1 MSNFADNLPS
11 NQDKDYQFEE
21 RQGFNLQLLLV
32 KFLIHWPWFVVSV
45 IVFVVA
51 AFIHIRYKTPI
62 YRVDGAVLIT
72 EETRSKPKSGT
83 VDLQN
88 LGIISMTNNFD
99 NEVEILQS
107 RSLVK
112 KVVRDLGLY
121 VDVLCKRSFA
131 SPLSVYKNCPL
142 EIYVSPEVADTLP
155 SAIYMQVMCHPDGSY
170 DVTTSYSLDHVAQE
184 ITSRI
189 DTLPAVIPTAY
200 CNISLTDNPQVH
212 PSSSDVELS
221 VTILPTHLAIG
232 RYLSALS
239 VEPRSKTTTI
249 AQIAYLDSNRRRGVD
264 FVNSLVYNYNQDANT
279 EKNQV
284 AQKTAEFI
292 DERIGIIS
300 RELGHAENQL
310 ADFKQSA
317 GLTNLTSDAQLALS
331 QNAKYEETRIENATQ
346 IRLVE
351 HLQSYVSNPANVDE
365 VIPANVGLSDIN
377 LSNIITQYN
386 DVLLERKRLQRTT
399 SDSNPAMQQANA
411 KVEVLRH
418 SVEATIASTL
428 KGLRITQADLELQSN
443 KYQSRISSAPR
454 QEKEYL
460 SISRQQEIM
469 ATLYTLLLQKRE
481 ENAITLAATAN
492 NGRLIEEPQAT
503 STPVSPN
510 RRNIMFVAFA
520 LGLLLPFLIFY
531 VLELLKYKIEN
542 QADIEMLTDVPIVA
556 EVPAIQKVED
566 NSIVV
571 RENHNGL
578 AEEAFRALRTNL
590 VFMLKPEQKVIMF
603 TSTQSNEGKSFVA
616 ANTALSMAILGKK
629 VLVIGMDIRKPGLNK
644 TFGFSRRTK
653 GVTEYLRD
661 PDHVDLQSLILKGS
675 YNPNLDVLPGGTIPP
690 NPTELVARDGL
701 ERMMD
706 QLKQQYDYI
715 LLDTAPIGMVAD
727 TAIVGRVA
735 DVCLYVCRA
744 DFTPKAGFQFIN
756 RLADERKF
764 QQLGV
769 VLNGFDTRK
778 RKNNNLY
785 ARRYGYGYGYGSSYG
800 YGYGYNSEERV
811 DEQSSSAVTQEQKNK
826 TT

>member
-1 MSNFADNLPS
+1 MSTHNDNIQPDS
-11 NQDKDYQFEE
+11 QYEE
-21 RQGFNLQLLLV
+21 TDGFNLQRLLV
-32 KFLIHWPWFVVSV
+32 KFLIHWPWFLVSV
-45 IVFVVA
+45 VLFVVLA
-51 AFIHIRYKTPI
+51 LIDIRYKTPI
-62 YRVDGAVLIT
+62 YRIDGAVLIT
-72 EETRSKPKSGT
+72 EETRSKPKTGT

-107 RSLVK
+107 RSLVR

-121 VDVLCKRSFA
+121 VNVSRKRAFA
-131 SPLSVYKNCPL
+131 SSVSLYKNCPL

-155 SAIYMQVMCHPDGSY
+155 TSIFMQIKCHPDGTY
-170 DVTTSYSLDHVAQE
+170 DIVTTCGSAQE
-184 ITSRI
+184 YVPVESRI
-189 DTLPAVIPTAY
+189 DTLPDIIHTPL
-200 CNISLTDNPQVH
+200 CDISLTAQPNVVPYRSETELMVSI
-212 PSSSDVELS
+212 SSISQAASGYIASL
-221 VTILPTHLAIG
+221 G
-232 RYLSALS
+232 

-249 AQIAYLDSNRRRGVD
+249 AQIAYRDSNRRRGVD

-300 RELGHAENQL
+300 HELGNAENKL

-317 GLTNLTSDAQLALS
+317 GLTNLTNDAQLALS
-331 QNAKYEETRIENATQ
+331 QNAKYEETRIETSTQ

-351 HLQSYVSNPANVDE
+351 YLQSYIANPANADE
-365 VIPANVGLSDIN
+365 VIPLNVGLSDVN
-377 LSNIITQYN
+377 LTAVISQYN
-386 DVLLERKRLQRTT
+386 DVLLDRKRLQRTT

-411 KVEVLRH
+411 KVEVLHH

-428 KGLRITQADLELQSN
+428 KGLRITQADLELQSS
-443 KYQSRISSAPR
+443 KYQNRINSAPR

-492 NGRLIEEPQAT
+492 NGRLIEEPQST
-503 STPVSPN
+503 NTPVSPN
-510 RRNIMFVAFA
+510 RRKILFIAFA
-520 LGLLLPFLIFY
+520 LGLLVPFLVFY

-542 QADIEMLTDVPIVA
+542 QADIEMLTDVPTVA
-556 EVPAIQKVED
+556 EVPAIQKVAD
-566 NSIVV
+566 NGIVV

-590 VFMLKPEQKVIMF
+590 MFMLKPGQKVVMF
-603 TSTQSNEGKSFVA
+603 TSTQSNEGKSFIA
-616 ANTALSMAILGKK
+616 ANTALSIAILGKR
-629 VLVIGMDIRKPGLNK
+629 VLVVGMDIRKPGLNK

-661 PDHVDLQSLILKGS
+661 PDGTDLDSLILRGMLH
-675 YNPNLDVLPGGTIPP
+675 PLLDVLPGGAIPP

-701 ERMMD
+701 DRMI
-706 QLKQQYDYI
+706 QKLRESYDYI
-715 LLDTAPIGMVAD
+715 LLDTAPIGMVSD

-744 DFTPKAGFQFIN
+744 DFTPKAGFQYIN
-756 RLADERKF
+756 RLADEGKF

-778 RKNNNLY
+778 RKNNNVY

-800 YGYGYNSEERV
+800 YGYGYSNIDAEKETSSQDSE
-811 DEQSSSAVTQEQKNK
+811 
-826 TT
+826 

>member
-1 MSNFADNLPS
+1 MSNYNDNLPS
-11 NQDKDYQFEE
+11 TQNKDMQFEE
-21 RQGFNLQLLLV
+21 RDGFNLQLLLV

-45 IVFVVA
+45 VVCVVA
-51 AFIHIRYKTPI
+51 ALVHIRYNTPI

-72 EETRSKPKSGT
+72 EETRSKPKTGT

-121 VDVLCKRSFA
+121 VEILRKRSFA
-131 SPLSVYKNCPL
+131 SPVSIYKNCPL

-155 SAIYMQVMCHPDGSY
+155 SAISMQVTCHPNGSY
-170 DVTTSYSLDHVAQE
+170 DITTSYSFDYESQQ
-184 ITSRI
+184 IQSRI
-189 DTLPAVIPTAY
+189 DSLPAVISTAY
-200 CNISLTDNPQVH
+200 CDISLTANPQIQ
-212 PSSSDVELS
+212 PSVSDVELMVS
-221 VTILPTHLAIG
+221 ILPLSSAAG
-232 RYLSALS
+232 RYMASLS

-249 AQIAYLDSNRRRGVD
+249 AQIVFNDSNRRRGVD
-264 FVNSLVYNYNQDANT
+264 FVNSLVYNYNRDANT

-351 HLQSYVSNPANVDE
+351 HLQSYVSNPANADE

-377 LSNIITQYN
+377 LSNVISQYN

-411 KVEVLRH
+411 KVEVLHH

-428 KGLRITQADLELQSN
+428 KGLRITQADLELQSS
-443 KYQSRISSAPR
+443 KYQSRINSAPR

-503 STPVSPN
+503 SSPVFPN
-510 RRNIMFVAFA
+510 RHKIVFIALA
-520 LGLLLPFLIFY
+520 LGVLIPFLVFY
-531 VLELLKYKIEN
+531 ILELLKYKIEN
-542 QADIEMLTDVPIVA
+542 QADIEMLTDVPMVA
-556 EVPAIQKVED
+556 EVPAIQKTDD

-603 TSTQSNEGKSFVA
+603 TSTQSNEGKSFIA

-629 VLVIGMDIRKPGLNK
+629 VLVVGMDIRKPGLNK

-661 PDHVDLQSLILKGS
+661 PDGTDLQELILSGMFH
-675 YNPNLDVLPGGTIPP
+675 PNLDVLPGGTIPP

-701 ERMMD
+701 DRMME
-706 QLKQQYDYI
+706 QLKQHYDYI

-727 TAIVGRVA
+727 TAIVGRVV

-756 RLADERKF
+756 RLADENKF

-778 RKNNNLY
+778 RKNSNIY

-800 YGYGYNSEERV
+800 YGYGYN
-811 DEQSSSAVTQEQKNK
+811 EQDASSTSSGGTQPS
-826 TT
+826 

>member
-1 MSNFADNLPS
+1 MSNYSDNLPS
-11 NQDKDYQFEE
+11 NQDRDVQFEE
-21 RQGFNLQLLLV
+21 RDGFNLQLLLV

-45 IVFVVA
+45 VVFVVA
-51 AFIHIRYKTPI
+51 ALIHIRYKTPI

-99 NEVEILQS
+99 NEIEILQS

-121 VDVLCKRSFA
+121 VDIHRKRSFA
-131 SPLSVYKNCPL
+131 SPLSVYKSCPL

-155 SAIYMQVMCHPDGSY
+155 VALSMQVKCHPDGSY
-170 DVTTSYSLDHVAQE
+170 DITTSYNYDYQPQQVQ
-184 ITSRI
+184 SRI
-189 DTLPAVIPTAY
+189 DSLPAVIVTDY
-200 CNISLTDNPQVH
+200 CDISLTPNPQIQ
-212 PSSSDVELS
+212 PSSSEVELMVS
-221 VTILPTHLAIG
+221 ILPIHLAAG
-232 RYLSALS
+232 RYMSSLS

-249 AQIAYLDSNRRRGVD
+249 AQIIYNDSNRRRGVD

-300 RELGHAENQL
+300 RELGSAENRL

-351 HLQSYVSNPANVDE
+351 HLQSYVANPANLDE
-365 VIPANVGLSDIN
+365 VIPANVGLSDVN
-377 LSNIITQYN
+377 LSNVITQYN
-386 DVLLERKRLQRTT
+386 DVLLERKRLQRTV

-428 KGLRITQADLELQSN
+428 KALRITQADLELQSS
-443 KYQSRISSAPR
+443 KYQSRINSAPR

-492 NGRLIEEPQAT
+492 NGRLIEDPQAT
-503 STPVSPN
+503 SSPVFPN
-510 RRNIMFVAFA
+510 RHKIVFIALA
-520 LGLLLPFLIFY
+520 LGILLPCLVFY

-542 QADIEMLTDVPIVA
+542 QADIEQLTDVPMVA
-556 EVPAIQKVED
+556 EVPAIQKTD
-566 NSIVV
+566 DCSIVV
-571 RENHNGL
+571 RENHNGM

-616 ANTALSMAILGKK
+616 ANTALSMAILGKR
-629 VLVIGMDIRKPGLNK
+629 VLVVGMDIRKPGLNK
-644 TFGFSRRTK
+644 TFGFSRRAR

-661 PDHVDLQSLILKGS
+661 PEGTDLSQLILPGMFH
-675 YNPNLDVLPGGTIPP
+675 PNLDVLPGGTIPP

-701 ERMMD
+701 ERMIE
-706 QLKQQYDYI
+706 QLKQRYDYI

-756 RLADERKF
+756 RLADEHKF

-769 VLNGFDTRK
+769 VLNGFDVRK
-778 RKNNNLY
+778 RKNSNIY

-800 YGYGYNSEERV
+800 YGYGYSDHDSRPDQPANN
-811 DEQSSSAVTQEQKNK
+811 AT
-826 TT
+826 

>member
-1 MSNFADNLPS
+1 MSS
-11 NQDKDYQFEE
+11 NNEYTNPQPQQGQEAYYEE
-21 RQGFNLQLLLV
+21 NDGFDLRLLLV
-32 KFLIHWPWFVVSV
+32 RFLIHWPWFVVSV
-45 IVFVVA
+45 VLCVA
-51 AFIHIRYKTPI
+51 AAFVYMRYKAPI

-72 EETRSKPKSGT
+72 EETRSKPKTGT

-88 LGIISMTNNFD
+88 LGVISMTNNFD

-121 VDVLCKRSFA
+121 IAISRERSFA
-131 SPLSVYKNCPL
+131 APVSIYKTAPFDVY
-142 EIYVSPEVADTLP
+142 VAPEVADTLV
-155 SAIYMQVMCHPDGSY
+155 SVIRMEVTCHPDQTL
-170 DVTTSYSLDHVAQE
+170 DVQTSYVYDHASRQEAQ
-184 ITSRI
+184 SVSK
-189 DTLPAVIPTAY
+189 LPDVVHTPY
-200 CNISLTDNPQVH
+200 CDISLMANPEGGQV
-212 PSSSDVELS
+212 SSDTRFTVLVCPLS
-221 VTILPTHLAIG
+221 STAAG
-232 RYLSALS
+232 YMSALS

-249 AQIAYLDSNRRRGVD
+249 AQIIFEDSNRRRGID

-300 RELGHAENQL
+300 QELGHAENEL

-331 QNAKYEETRIENATQ
+331 QNAKYEETRIENSTQ

-351 HLQSYVSNPANVDE
+351 YLQSYISNPANSDE
-365 VIPANVGLSDIN
+365 VIPANVGLTDMN
-377 LSNIITQYN
+377 LANVISQYN
-386 DVLLERKRLQRTT
+386 AVLLDRKRLQRTT

-411 KVEVLRH
+411 KVEALRK

-428 KGLRITQADLELQSN
+428 KGLRIAQSDIERQAT

-492 NGRLIEEPQAT
+492 NGRLIEDPQA
-503 STPVSPN
+503 SWGPVSPN
-510 RRNIMFVAFA
+510 RKKILLIAFV
-520 LGLLLPFLIFY
+520 LGLLIPSLVLY

-542 QADIEMLTDVPIVA
+542 QLDIESLTDVPMVA
-556 EVPAIQKVED
+556 EIPAVEKVGD
-566 NSIVV
+566 TSIVV
-571 RENHNGL
+571 RENHNGV

-590 VFMLKPEQKVIMF
+590 MFMLKPGQKVIMF
-603 TSTQSNEGKSFVA
+603 SSTQSNEGKSFVA
-616 ANTALSMAILGKK
+616 ANTALSIAILGKK
-629 VLVIGMDIRKPGLNK
+629 VLVVGMDIRKPGLNK
-644 TFGFSRRTK
+644 TFGFSRRTR

-661 PDHVDLQSLILKGS
+661 PEGTNLDELILKGLS
-675 YNPNLDVLPGGTIPP
+675 HPNLDVLPGGTIPP

-701 ERMMD
+701 DRMIE
-706 QLKQQYDYI
+706 QLRQQYDYI

-735 DVCLYVCRA
+735 DICLYVCRA
-744 DFTPKAGFQFIN
+744 DFTPKTGFQFIN
-756 RLADERKF
+756 RLAAEQKF
-764 QQLGV
+764 DQLGV

-778 RKNNNLY
+778 RKNNNIY

-800 YGYGYNSEERV
+800 YGYGYSN
-811 DEQSSSAVTQEQKNK
+811 DQKQ
-826 TT
+826 

>member
-1 MSNFADNLPS
+1 MSNRSDYLPTNNAADSQL
-11 NQDKDYQFEE
+11 EE
-21 RQGFNLQLLLV
+21 GEGFNLQLLLV
-32 KFLIHWPWFVVSV
+32 KFLIHWPWFLVSV
-45 IVFVVA
+45 VLFVAVA
-51 AFIHIRYKTPI
+51 FVHIRYKTPI
-62 YRVDGAVLIT
+62 YRIDGAVLIT

-107 RSLVK
+107 RSLVR

-121 VDVLCKRSFA
+121 VSVYRKRSFA
-131 SPLSVYKNCPL
+131 SPVSLYKSCPL
-142 EIYVSPEVADTLP
+142 EVYVSPEVADTLP
-155 SAIYMQVMCHPDGSY
+155 SSLQMEVQCHPDGSY
-170 DVTTSYSLDHVAQE
+170 DIRTYCGSAQAVE
-184 ITSRI
+184 PVVSRI
-189 DTLPAVIPTAY
+189 DSLPDVIHTPL
-200 CNISLTDNPQVH
+200 CDISLTARP
-212 PSSSDVELS
+212 DVEPYHTEVELMVS
-221 VTILPTHLAIG
+221 VMPISQAASSYLAS
-232 RYLSALS
+232 LA

-249 AQIAYLDSNRRRGVD
+249 AQIIYRDSNRRRGVD

-292 DERIGIIS
+292 DERIRIIS
-300 RELGHAENQL
+300 RELGHAENML

-331 QNAKYEETRIENATQ
+331 QNAKYEETRIETSTQ

-351 HLQSYVSNPANVDE
+351 YLQSYISNPANADE
-365 VIPANVGLSDIN
+365 VIPLNVGLTDVN
-377 LSNIITQYN
+377 LASVISQYN
-386 DVLLERKRLQRTT
+386 DVLLDRKRLQRTT

-411 KVEVLRH
+411 KVEVLHH

-428 KGLRITQADLELQSN
+428 KGLRITQADLELQSS
-443 KYQSRISSAPR
+443 KYQSRINSAPR

-492 NGRLIEEPQAT
+492 NGRLIEEPQSTA
-503 STPVSPN
+503 TPVAPN
-510 RRNIMFVAFA
+510 RRKILFIAFV
-520 LGLLLPFLIFY
+520 LGLLVPFLIFY

-542 QADIEMLTDVPIVA
+542 QADIEMLTDVPMVA
-556 EVPAIQKVED
+556 EVPAIQKVDEHG
-566 NSIVV
+566 IVV

-590 VFMLKPEQKVIMF
+590 MFMLKPGQKVVMF
-603 TSTQSNEGKSFVA
+603 TSTQSNEGKSFIA
-616 ANTALSMAILGKK
+616 ANAALSIAILGKR

-661 PDHVDLQSLILKGS
+661 PENTDLDSLILHGMLH
-675 YNPNLDVLPGGTIPP
+675 PLLDVLPGGAVPP
-690 NPTELVARDGL
+690 NPTELVAREGL
-701 ERMMD
+701 DRMLQ
-706 QLKQQYDYI
+706 QLRQTYDYI
-715 LLDTAPIGMVAD
+715 LLDTAPIGMVSD

-756 RLADERKF
+756 RLADEQKF

-778 RKNNNLY
+778 RKNNNIY

-800 YGYGYNSEERV
+800 YGYGYANTESGSDTE
-811 DEQSSSAVTQEQKNK
+811 
-826 TT
+826 